1 VGALRHGQE
10 IFDALIPDPASPRI
24 WVPIRMDSE
33 AVGHLY
39 VTEPLNSSG
48 FSSEDETLAT
58 VMSITA
64 SGAIANAHR
73 LAESEQRRRWL
84 VAAAKLSN
92 RLLVRQ
98 ADEPLEVITDA
109 AAVAADAGVVT
120 VAGSRATTK
129 RWPTSWP

>member
-1 VGALRHGQE
+1 
-10 IFDALIPDPASPRI
+10 
-24 WVPIRMDSE
+24 MDSE